1 MINIKDFIDSL
12 FFLIFK
18 RRIFNNKNKNNNNLE
33 PFPETFPE
41 TFKNENEDN
50 YEEIWF
56 LRDLKE

>member
-12 FFLIFK
+12 FFLFFK
-18 RRIFNNKNKNNNNLE
+18 RHIFNNKNKNNNNLE
-33 PFPETFPE
+33 PFPETFE
-41 TFKNENEDN
+41 NENEDN

>member
-12 FFLIFK
+12 FFLFFK
-18 RRIFNNKNKNNNNLE
+18 RHIFSNKNKNKNNL
-33 PFPETFPE
+33 ETFPE
-41 TFKNENEDN
+41 TFENENEDN

>member
-18 RRIFNNKNKNNNNLE
+18 RHIFNNKNKNKNNNNNL
-33 PFPETFPE
+33 ETFPE

>member
-18 RRIFNNKNKNNNNLE
+18 RHIFNNKNKNNNNLD
-33 PFPETFPE
+33 PFPETFE
-41 TFKNENEDN
+41 NENEDN

>member
-1 MINIKDFIDSL
+1 MINIKDFIDNL

-18 RRIFNNKNKNNNNLE
+18 SYIFKKNNK
-33 PFPETFPE
+33 FETFPE
-41 TFKNENEDN
+41 TLKNENEDN